1 MDKIEQTALLC
12 LIGILAVW
20 GRLLLAL
27 ERVTLIHFMR
37 VSVTGGFVGLLL
49 GVGFMDDI
57 TFSPWFKYLVFGIAV
72 SLAEDLMAGIF
83 NVGKQWR
90 DDPQSILRMFRRK

>member
-1 MDKIEQTALLC
+1 MDKLEEIGLLC

-20 GRLLLAL
+20 GRLLLTL
-27 ERVTLIHFMR
+27 EKVTVIHFIR

-49 GVGFMDDI
+49 GVGFMDDVN
-57 TFSPWFKYLVFGIAV
+57 FAPWFKYLVFGIAV

-83 NVGKQWR
+83 NVGRQWR
-90 DDPQSILRMFRRK
+90 DDPQSFIRLFRRK